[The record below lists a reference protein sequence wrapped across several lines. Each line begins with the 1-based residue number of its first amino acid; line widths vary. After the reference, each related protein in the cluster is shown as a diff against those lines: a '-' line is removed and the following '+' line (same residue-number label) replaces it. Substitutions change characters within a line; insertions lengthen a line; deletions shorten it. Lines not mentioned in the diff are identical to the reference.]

1 MAHASS
7 ALTRNLLRPNL
18 LVVATAGALALAGCA
33 SAQDARQEGRVQA
46 EAGVDAGATA
56 VTVVAVGD
64 IACKPGAPVT
74 ATTCKHGKV
83 ADKVAQINPTAVLTL
98 GDNQYE
104 KSSMT
109 ELTTRGGW
117 TGTWSRFNAKTY
129 PAVGNHEWNTAN
141 AQAYRDYFKARHGGR
156 LWYSYN
162 LGAWH
167 FISLDSDC
175 AKVGGCGPTSRQGT
189 WLKKDLA
196 ANQGKPTVVYW
207 HHPRFSSGK
216 HGSLLVAKPLWDA
229 VVADRDVEIV
239 LNGHDH
245 NYERFKRMGVSGPA
259 SNGVRLFVVGT
270 GGKSFYCD
278 NKKVPGQRTFQ
289 CSSHGVLK
297 LTLRPTGFDW
307 KFVAA
312 TGTYADSGTS
322 GLR

>member
-1 MAHASS
+1 MAHAST
-7 ALTRNLLRPNL
+7 ALRRNL
-18 LVVATAGALALAGCA
+18 LVVATSGALALAGCA
-33 SAQDARQEGRVQA
+33 AAQDAPQEARVQA
-46 EAGVDAGATA
+46 GSRVDAGATA

-64 IACKPGAPVT
+64 IACKPGASVT

-117 TGTWSRFNAKTY
+117 TGTWSRFNSKTY
-129 PAVGNHEWNTAN
+129 PAVGNHEWGTAN
-141 AQAYRDYFKARHGGR
+141 AQGYRDYFKGRHGGR
-156 LWYSYN
+156 LWYSFN

-175 AKVGGCGPTSRQGT
+175 AKIGGCGPTSAQGK
-189 WLKKDLA
+189 WLKNDLA

-207 HHPRFSSGK
+207 HHPRFSSGH
-216 HGSLLVAKPLWDA
+216 HGNIPEAKPLWDA
-229 VVADRDVEIV
+229 VVGDRDVEIV

-245 NYERFKRMGVSGPA
+245 NYERFKRMGLSGPSSTGA
-259 SNGVRLFVVGT
+259 RLFVVGT
-270 GGKSFYCD
+270 GGKSRYCA
-278 NKKVPGQRTFQ
+278 NSKLPGQVTFQ
-289 CSSHGVLK
+289 CTSYGVLK

-307 KFVAA
+307 KFVPA
-312 TGTYADSGTS
+312 TGTYTDSGTS
-322 GLR
+322 SLR